1 MSSRGENPMKA
12 SVLAVSLA
20 LAAAGPALAADLP
33 TTKGPPPA
41 PMMAYVPYS
50 WTGFYIGG
58 QLGGAWNESDWSR
71 PAGSTFNTA
80 AYGDPGSGFLY
91 GGQAGY
97 NYQINQFVLG
107 VEGDIAGSTIKADT
121 TCIATTGPIAGATCQ
136 TKQDWLASVRARGG
150 YAFDRFLLY
159 VDGGVAFTDYNFA
172 ETTLAPKTFGS
183 GSRTG
188 WTIGLG
194 LDYAFT
200 DHIIGGVEYNYYNF
214 GARNGAN
221 LAGPSTGLIR
231 FNESENTV
239 AATLSYKF

>member
-1 MSSRGENPMKA
+1 MKA
-12 SVLAVSLA
+12 NALAVALA
-20 LAAAGPALAADLP
+20 LATVGPAVAADLP
-33 TTKGPPPA
+33 TAKAPA
-41 PMMAYVPYS
+41 PMVADVPYS

-58 QLGGAWNESDWSR
+58 QLGGAWNDSDWSR
-71 PAGSTFNTA
+71 PTGSSFNTGSF
-80 AYGDPGSGFLY
+80 GDPGSGFLY

-121 TCIATTGPIAGATCQ
+121 TCISATGPIVGATCQ

-150 YAFDRFLLY
+150 YAFDRFLAY
-159 VDGGVAFTDYNFA
+159 VDGGAAFTDYNFA
-172 ETTLAPKTFGS
+172 ETTLAPKTFGG

-214 GARNGAN
+214 GARNGVN
-221 LAGPSTGLIR
+221 STGPSTASIR